1 MGHERE
7 RARREVNGEPTTAA
21 AAAGRRSRVEASYP
35 TLARKLGPT
44 AGEPSIH
51 DAATVAIEHKDGGG
65 PVDAGVAAQVGAH
78 LGTDFSQVRVH
89 SDPLAQEASA
99 AMGARAFAHGG
110 DVFLARGESGADL
123 GLMAHEL
130 THVAQQG
137 AAGQRALQR
146 KVEVGD
152 SDTPAEHEADAV
164 AAAVSSGAPPRS
176 LLVDDGPVAPGQM
189 LKSTFMAQLRAAVT
203 AAADDELGPVY
214 SAIGCPY
221 IDQYFAR
228 YADRPAGEAEA
239 LLRRFAPGVG
249 AARSAPDCIPAV
261 VARVRQGVRHWRD
274 TGQAPPEIAAAEP
287 AAADAAAPVPTAQ
300 RAPDGRETLGS
311 LESALGAGQAVDG
324 ATASRMSDRLGV
336 DASAV
341 RVHTGAV
348 AAAKAA
354 EVGAIAFTVGNNVV
368 LGADAP
374 SAGTLAGD
382 ALLAHELVHTA
393 QQADAARD
401 PLARMLP
408 LGAESAAAEHDAD
421 EHLRAAAS
429 GDRASLARRFL
440 DAAKTGLQLQRC
452 PGGSRE
458 PAREQTP
465 ERAPESGAPVDPAVA
480 HRAAAAALVD
490 IGGTADETDRQ
501 LVITAMLR
509 IPLPGL
515 QALAAANKRVVVCRG
530 SVTEIRTDLR
540 GVRPRGWREGQTWD
554 TVPGLNDPTNNR
566 VIIATRNGAIPAT
579 GEGHNASD
587 LVLHEVGHAIDDS
600 VGGGSNEQAFQ
611 DARTADL
618 AALGPY
624 FRQAGTAGLRETY
637 AESFARF
644 YANDPADA
652 ATYPHLH
659 AYWAADPLGRYMRS
673 RGTR

>member
-1 MGHERE
+1 
-7 RARREVNGEPTTAA
+7 
-21 AAAGRRSRVEASYP
+21 
-35 TLARKLGPT
+35 
-44 AGEPSIH
+44 
-51 DAATVAIEHKDGGG
+51 
-65 PVDAGVAAQVGAH
+65 
-78 LGTDFSQVRVH
+78 
-89 SDPLAQEASA
+89 
-99 AMGARAFAHGG
+99 
-110 DVFLARGESGADL
+110 
-123 GLMAHEL
+123 
-130 THVAQQG
+130 
-137 AAGQRALQR
+137 
-146 KVEVGD
+146 
-152 SDTPAEHEADAV
+152 
-164 AAAVSSGAPPRS
+164 
-176 LLVDDGPVAPGQM
+176 
-189 LKSTFMAQLRAAVT
+189 
-203 AAADDELGPVY
+203 
-214 SAIGCPY
+214 
-221 IDQYFAR
+221 
-228 YADRPAGEAEA
+228 
-239 LLRRFAPGVG
+239 
-249 AARSAPDCIPAV
+249 
-261 VARVRQGVRHWRD
+261 
-274 TGQAPPEIAAAEP
+274 
-287 AAADAAAPVPTAQ
+287 
-300 RAPDGRETLGS
+300 
-311 LESALGAGQAVDG
+311 
-324 ATASRMSDRLGV
+324 
-336 DASAV
+336 
-341 RVHTGAV
+341 
-348 AAAKAA
+348 
-354 EVGAIAFTVGNNVV
+354 
-368 LGADAP
+368 
-374 SAGTLAGD
+374 
-382 ALLAHELVHTA
+382 
-393 QQADAARD
+393 
-401 PLARMLP
+401 MLP